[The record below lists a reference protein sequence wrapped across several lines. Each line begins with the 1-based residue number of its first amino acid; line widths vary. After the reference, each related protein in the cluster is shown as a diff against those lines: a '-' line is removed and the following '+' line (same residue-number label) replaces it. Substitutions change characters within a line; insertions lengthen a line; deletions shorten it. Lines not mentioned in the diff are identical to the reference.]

1 MKLLV
6 DIKKKMPG
14 FTLDISFE
22 TGENTLGILGESGS
36 GKSMTLRCI
45 AGLVKPDKGKI
56 VLNDRVLFDS
66 EKGINVPIKDRR
78 VGYLFQNYAL
88 FPHMT
93 VEKNIEYGLRN
104 KSKLEKLAIVDEMLD
119 KLHIKAL
126 KKKYPYQ
133 LSGGQQQRVALAR
146 ALAVRPDVLLL
157 DEPFSALD
165 NHLRTLMIKEMI
177 ETLSTY
183 KGVTLFVTHNMDEAY
198 QLCDNLLIV
207 EKGKKSDFGN
217 KEDIFKFPKTL
228 ASAKVTGCKN
238 ISNIDIKNSNTVEAL
253 EWNCNIQISKQIS
266 TDYKYIGIRAHHIEF
281 KDKVNEGDKNI
292 FSCWPTFVTETPFRR
307 IIFIKLNEQSKEDDD
322 YNLQVDISS
331 EEYEELKDKAL
342 PWNVYIDPKK
352 LIFLNN

>member
-14 FTLDISFE
+14 FTLNISFE
-22 TGENTLGILGESGS
+22 TGENSLGILGESGS

-45 AGLVKPDKGKI
+45 AGLVKPDRGRI

-66 EKGINVPIKDRR
+66 EKGINIPIKDRK

-93 VEKNIEYGLRN
+93 VEKNIAYGLKN
-104 KSKLEKLAIVDEMLD
+104 IGKLEKLAIVDEMLN
-119 KLHIKAL
+119 KLHIENL
-126 KKKYPYQ
+126 RGKYPYQ

-146 ALAVRPDVLLL
+146 ALATNPDVLLL

-177 ETLSTY
+177 ETLSSY

-207 EKGKKSDFGN
+207 SKGENSGFGS
-217 KEDIFKFPKTL
+217 KESVFKEPETF

-238 ISNIDIKNSNTVEAL
+238 ISDINIIDENTIEATG
-253 EWNCNIQISKQIS
+253 WKCNLNVKKHI
-266 TDYKYIGIRAHHIEF
+266 DDHVKYVGIRAHHIKF
-281 KDKVNEGDKNI
+281 QKDIEEKENI
-292 FSCWPTFVTETPFRR
+292 FSCYPNYVTETPFRR
-307 IIFIKLNEQSKEDDD
+307 MVFIKLDNPPTEVND
-322 YNLQVDISS
+322 YDLQVDVSS
-331 EEYEELKDKAL
+331 EEYEKLICRPL
-342 PWNVYIDPKK
+342 PWHIYIDPSKIL
-352 LIFLNN
+352 LIKE

>member
-22 TGENTLGILGESGS
+22 TGENSLGILGESGS

-56 VLNDRVLFDS
+56 ILNDRVLFDS
-66 EKGINVPIKDRR
+66 EKGINIPIKDRR

-93 VEKNIEYGLRN
+93 VEQNIAYGL
-104 KSKLEKLAIVDEMLD
+104 KGKEKLLKTTIDEMLD
-119 KLHIKAL
+119 KLHIENL
-126 KKKYPYQ
+126 RKKYPYQ

-146 ALAVRPDVLLL
+146 ALAVKPDVLLL

-165 NHLRTLMIKEMI
+165 NHLRNLMIKQMI
-177 ETLSTY
+177 ETLSIY

-198 QLCDNLLIV
+198 QLCDNLLV
-207 EKGKKSDFGN
+207 VAKGKNSGFGN
-217 KEDIFKFPKTL
+217 KEDIFRYPETF

-238 ISNIDIKNSNTVEAL
+238 IFDINIISSNIIEVTQWNCKLEINKSVGNDIKYV
-253 EWNCNIQISKQIS
+253 
-266 TDYKYIGIRAHHIEF
+266 GIRAHHIKF
-281 KDKVNEGDKNI
+281 KGKVDKDTKNI
-292 FSCWPTFVTETPFRR
+292 FSCWPAFITETPFRR
-307 IIFIKLNEQSKEDDD
+307 MVFIKLNQQPKKEDDYD
-322 YNLQVDISS
+322 LQVDISS
-331 EEYEELKDKAL
+331 EKYEELKNKPL
-342 PWNVYIDPKK
+342 PWNVYIDPDK
-352 LIFLNN
+352 LIFLKD